1 MCKKAAIGAGVLFV
15 VGALIFGVS
24 NMVSMMKVGGHKVS
38 DYVNDQVPISAK
50 IELLDQKLNEL
61 GPKID
66 DGKRIVAKQEI
77 RVKKLNGEIEEK
89 MAALDKQWNAIVE
102 LREAV
107 AKDEPQYVYA
117 GQTYTK
123 EEVQSDLEK
132 KYDRY
137 KAAEDA
143 ANQQKELLTVRQ
155 RVLKANQQSLANLA
169 DSQAKLNIMIE
180 KLRARQET
188 IKAKQIENL
197 QTVDDSPT
205 GDIKKLYD
213 SIDEQ
218 LSVEERLIEM
228 EGDDVGEIKVN
239 ETKKQDILEEID
251 ARRAEKA
258 VDGKKTELIKSEIH

>member
-1 MCKKAAIGAGVLFV
+1 M
-15 VGALIFGVS
+15 IFGVS
-24 NMVSMMKVGGHKVS
+24 NMVSMCKVGGNKVS
-38 DYVNDQVPISAK
+38 EYVQNQVPISAK
-50 IELLDQKLNEL
+50 IELLEQKLKEL
-61 GPKID
+61 GPKIE

-77 RVKKLNGEIEEK
+77 RVKKLDGEIHEK
-89 MAALDKQWNAIVE
+89 MAALDKQWETIVA
-102 LREAV
+102 LREDV

-123 EEVQSDLEK
+123 DEVQKDLEK

-137 KAAEDA
+137 KAAEDGL
-143 ANQQKELLTVRQ
+143 NQQKELLTVRN
-155 RVLKANQQSLANLA
+155 RFLKANQQSLASLE

-188 IKAKQIENL
+188 VKAKQIENM
-197 QTVDDSPT
+197 QTVDNSAT
-205 GDIKKLYD
+205 GDINKLYEE
-213 SIDEQ
+213 IDEQ

-228 EGDDVGEIKVN
+228 EGDDIGVIKVN
-239 ETKKQDILEEID
+239 ESKKQDILEEID